1 MNRRLAEP
9 AAARPADVLHHLRTT
24 GSPMPS
30 DRSVEITRAGYV
42 TVIGLGPGYETV
54 DESAVEELSDPI
66 LDAARSA
73 SPPWIV
79 LDLSHTK
86 FFGSSFIEVLF
97 RAYNRLREKGDG
109 RFAICG
115 LTPYC
120 REVVEITHLDRL
132 WKVHSKRAEAVA
144 AVQNAE

>member
-1 MNRRLAEP
+1 MAN
-9 AAARPADVLHHLRTT
+9 DRT
-24 GSPMPS
+24 
-30 DRSVEITRAGYV
+30 VEITRAGDV

-54 DESAVEELSDPI
+54 DEPAVEELADSI
-66 LDAARSA
+66 LDIARGAA
-73 SPPWIV
+73 PPWIV
-79 LDLSHTK
+79 LDLSHTT

-97 RAYNRLREKGDG
+97 RAYNRLREKDG

-132 WKVHSKRAEAVA
+132 WKVYDNRGDAVEAVRRGD
-144 AVQNAE
+144 